1 MAEKGLGIQGTER
14 RPGQSE
20 WVINR
25 ERANMRLERLSEGNS
40 YKERVRFIQS
50 VMGNNQWGL
59 TRDVTIFVLFFK
71 KVFLDNRENEFVA
84 CIMVPN
90 MSRS

>member
-1 MAEKGLGIQGTER
+1 
-14 RPGQSE
+14 
-20 WVINR
+20 
-25 ERANMRLERLSEGNS
+25 MRLERLSEGNS